1 MEQKKK
7 KDRFLVM
14 FTTTLGASL
23 VSVIIV
29 GKEVIRAGEGVVTV
43 SRGTIRAGKGLKN
56 LQ

>member
-29 GKEVIRAGEGVVTV
+29 GKEVIRADEGVVAV
-43 SRGTIRAGKGLKN
+43 SRGTIRAGKGFKN